1 MARGNWQ
8 RRVERT
14 QARRTAEKLQKEVR
28 RNKRNSSGGG
38 GGSGGDHGDSKTSYR
53 QLEEWFEDKGDG
65 IGMLC
70 ADGDDD
76 DNDDGDDVDND
87 GGCSEQNTSSLE
99 EVDRSSGG
107 SHGGNG
113 SNCTIV
119 DIWTDARPENRPEYI
134 PIPNYSQVGG
144 DHGDHHFDD
153 YDYEDEDTNGRNGKG
168 NRSKGKQKEKKR
180 QHPKKNKG
188 KAHPNANKNKSSQES
203 MESSSSG
210 GISSRER
217 SGSIRN
223 DDKKLCSREF
233 FHGYKGNHQQFKQP
247 ARHSKGGRKGSKGRS
262 DSFGGDGDNNDGCNN
277 LRYYH
282 QLPKVKRK
290 QKGKSSSSSSPSPP
304 MTLWQV
310 LNGKYPPHHIQ
321 HHHGSEENDD
331 NKPLRP
337 MSSLPPRTREAVL
350 KSSFDNAVNNGAED
364 PDGASSGIDMVYH
377 SRFLVDNKVDSV
389 DGDGGDDGNQDNHD
403 GSNSDDGNDE
413 DEDSGNNNTNN
424 TQRSN
429 AHATLQNFLS
439 GEKLPIASI
448 VYLAIQGILVY
459 DRHRGGMVLS
469 PKEERFLL
477 YGDAIPDDDVVV
489 DGAIDENLEGRHR
502 HENNEP
508 AMHVHEQMTHHLLDE
523 IFSYA
528 DDGGPAVLS
537 RVCKSWR
544 DEVGTRSPQLWNML
558 LGRRDWPETVDGASG
573 DGVDDDDYDA
583 LEECRRRKAA
593 FVSHYAAVRDVRALR
608 DACSSMAGGSG
619 SSSARGSGDERNH
632 AKLEEYA
639 LQIFKS
645 TKGAPAIP
653 KNSHQTSIVRIW
665 YDPYEASST
674 RALVAYEDFT
684 LRLFEVD
691 RSSSSSNNNN
701 NNSGSKSSQ
710 GSSSRSTAVVGA
722 GAKIRCRQVV
732 CVRAAPT
739 SISGK
744 KDDCMLTSMELDDET
759 VACIILVLE
768 HGGRSIGSYVESAIP
783 WMTVFSRED
792 VVCAGNEG
800 LLDDASVR
808 SFNLREEV
816 VQFLARSNSND
827 DDDNDGTLREKFQEG
842 RLPAEVVGLQDYL
855 AAHDGDTSDVEIKMT
870 PKLVACGKGHF
881 LFHAFL
887 RIPEFSELQ
896 PNNGENLSD
905 LEDPIWVPESRGHRL
920 FLFSA
925 KDKRIVTSLPLER
938 YREGTSLFASRPFK
952 CSVTSDATNN
962 NNSAL
967 PSLCTNVLISGP
979 TMEPLLTR
987 VEIRRDGSKTLG
999 PLQKLLTR
1007 EHPQQGLSPWS
1018 RMDAVLTSSHAI
1030 FSTDPIQGPVL
1041 HFQRIET
1048 PHHEDGSSIGYHS
1061 IDLGGRDCKLRNM
1074 FLLREHYVAVV
1085 IGTCS
1090 LDDELEE
1097 EDELFDG
1104 HWFGHDETSLE
1115 MIVYHTATCREIY
1128 RTSVSSNEALSADC
1142 IGDTLAANVS
1152 HLGFVITG
1160 GNARDVARS
1169 VASEEENSSNN
1180 LTMMGS
1186 PGGKKTPKVKKKRLV
1201 SGASG
1206 RKKDG
1211 FARGMSHGG

>member
-1 MARGNWQ
+1 
-8 RRVERT
+8 
-14 QARRTAEKLQKEVR
+14 
-28 RNKRNSSGGG
+28 
-38 GGSGGDHGDSKTSYR
+38 
-53 QLEEWFEDKGDG
+53 
-65 IGMLC
+65 
-70 ADGDDD
+70 
-76 DNDDGDDVDND
+76 
-87 GGCSEQNTSSLE
+87 
-99 EVDRSSGG
+99 
-107 SHGGNG
+107 
-113 SNCTIV
+113 
-119 DIWTDARPENRPEYI
+119 
-134 PIPNYSQVGG
+134 
-144 DHGDHHFDD
+144 
-153 YDYEDEDTNGRNGKG
+153 
-168 NRSKGKQKEKKR
+168 
-180 QHPKKNKG
+180 
-188 KAHPNANKNKSSQES
+188 
-203 MESSSSG
+203 
-210 GISSRER
+210 
-217 SGSIRN
+217 
-223 DDKKLCSREF
+223 
-233 FHGYKGNHQQFKQP
+233 
-247 ARHSKGGRKGSKGRS
+247 
-262 DSFGGDGDNNDGCNN
+262 
-277 LRYYH
+277 
-282 QLPKVKRK
+282 
-290 QKGKSSSSSSPSPP
+290 

-321 HHHGSEENDD
+321 HHLGSEEEDD
-331 NKPLRP
+331 NNKPLRP
-337 MSSLPPRTREAVL
+337 ISSLPPRTREAVL
-350 KSSFDNAVNNGAED
+350 KSSFDNAVNGSAED

-377 SRFLVDNKVDSV
+377 SRFFVDNKVENG
-389 DGDGGDDGNQDNHD
+389 DGDGGNNGRNNDSHD
-403 GSNSDDGNDE
+403 GSNSDGDGDDDEDDGN
-413 DEDSGNNNTNN
+413 NNN

-429 AHATLQNFLS
+429 AHGTLQTILDT
-439 GEKLPIASI
+439 EKLPIASI
-448 VYLAIQGILVY
+448 VYLTIQGILIY
-459 DRHRGGMVLS
+459 DRHRGGLVLS
-469 PKEERFLL
+469 PEEERFLL
-477 YGDAIPDDDVVV
+477 FGDAILDDDVDVV
-489 DGAIDENLEGRHR
+489 DSNAIDESYEGHRRHLP
-502 HENNEP
+502 HDNNEP
-508 AMHVHEQMTHHLLDE
+508 MHVHEQMTHHLLDE

-558 LGRRDWPETVDGASG
+558 LGRRDWPETVDGRS
-573 DGVDDDDYDA
+573 DDECDA
-583 LEECRRRKAA
+583 LEECRRGKAA
-593 FVSHYAAVRDVRALR
+593 FVSHYTAVRDVRALK
-608 DACSSMAGGSG
+608 DACSSMAGGGG
-619 SSSARGSGDERNH
+619 SSSSTSARGNSDERKD
-632 AKLEEYA
+632 AKLEEFA

-653 KNSHQTSIVRIW
+653 KNTRCTPIVRIW
-665 YDPYEASST
+665 YDPYEATAST

-691 RSSSSSNNNN
+691 RSSSS

-744 KDDCMLTSMELDDET
+744 KDDCTLTSMELNNET
-759 VACIILVLE
+759 VACFVMVLE
-768 HGGRSIGSYVESAIP
+768 QHGGSSIGSDVESTTIP

-800 LLDDASVR
+800 LLDDASVQ

-816 VQFLARSNSND
+816 VQFLGRDSD
-827 DDDNDGTLREKFQEG
+827 DDDALIEE
-842 RLPAEVVGLQDYL
+842 LPGGLHTEILGLHDYL
-855 AAHDGDTSDVEIKMT
+855 AAHDGNTSDVEIKVT

-896 PNNGENLSD
+896 PNNKNGEDLSD

-925 KDKRIVTSLPLER
+925 KDGRIVTSLPLES

-952 CSVTSDATNN
+952 CSATSDITNN
-962 NNSAL
+962 AAA

-979 TMEPLLTR
+979 TMELLLTR
-987 VEIRRDGSKTLG
+987 VEIRRHGSKTLG

-1030 FSTDPIQGPVL
+1030 FSTDPIQGPEL
-1041 HFQRIET
+1041 HFQRLQT
-1048 PHHEDGSSIGYHS
+1048 HRDRSSMGGNHSIG
-1061 IDLGGRDCKLRNM
+1061 LGGRDCKLRNM

-1115 MIVYHTATCREIY
+1115 MIVYHIPTCREIY
-1128 RTSVSSNEALSADC
+1128 RTSVSSDALSAYC

-1152 HLGFVITG
+1152 RLGFVITG
-1160 GNARDVARS
+1160 GNARDVART
-1169 VASEEENSSNN
+1169 VASEEENTYNSRII
-1180 LTMMGS
+1180 GS
-1186 PGGKKTPKVKKKRLV
+1186 PGGKTPKVKKKRLA